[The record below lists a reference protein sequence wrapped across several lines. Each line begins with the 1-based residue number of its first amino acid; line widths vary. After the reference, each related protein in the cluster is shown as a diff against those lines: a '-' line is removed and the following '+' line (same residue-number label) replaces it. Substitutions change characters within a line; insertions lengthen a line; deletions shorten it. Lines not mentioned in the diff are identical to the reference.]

1 MLASLNY
8 KLHLYFKS
16 HYAKSTTTS
25 DLMSLNMASNFRNNE
40 LALFVFSP
48 HIILQICK
56 RSAKQIVLH
65 LKKNYISLIFIS
77 SYIFSQI
84 LPRSGYVTTTTA
96 AVQEFTEK
104 DKSVTKRVSTSWL
117 FLTFYKKRRRR
128 SIDTHDRGE
137 FFSGGPKA
145 KNWTTRVRVIHV
157 LLLLIGMG
165 RVMALVVYIPLQ
177 FHPCQLLFVIV
188 L

>member
-1 MLASLNY
+1 MAIFQVLAKIIVFGNYFSPIVPLRSFKFFFLNLMLASLNY

-16 HYAKSTTTS
+16 HYTISTS
-25 DLMSLNMASNFRNNE
+25 DLMSLNMVSNFRNNE

-56 RSAKQIVLH
+56 RSAKQIALH

-84 LPRSGYVTTTTA
+84 LPRSGYVTTTTSTA

-104 DKSVTKRVSTSWL
+104 DKSVTKRVSTS
-117 FLTFYKKRRRR
+117 
-128 SIDTHDRGE
+128 
-137 FFSGGPKA
+137 
-145 KNWTTRVRVIHV
+145 
-157 LLLLIGMG
+157 
-165 RVMALVVYIPLQ
+165 
-177 FHPCQLLFVIV
+177 
-188 L
+188 